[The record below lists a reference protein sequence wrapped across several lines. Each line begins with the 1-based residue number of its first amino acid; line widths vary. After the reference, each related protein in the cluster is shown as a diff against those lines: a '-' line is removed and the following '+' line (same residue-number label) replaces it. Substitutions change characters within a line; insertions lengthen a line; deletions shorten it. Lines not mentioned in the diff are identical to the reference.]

1 MARAAVRMP
10 QRVRSLT
17 LIEPILF
24 CLREARGKRDE
35 YLKIRAVADR
45 VIRYVDAG
53 DSEEAARG
61 FIQ

>member
-1 MARAAVRMP
+1 MP

-35 YLKIRAVADR
+35 YLKIGAVADR

-61 FIQ
+61 FLQ